1 MDTTNKS
8 NPDSVKYFDNTMVEC
23 YRRCE
28 RKFYFR
34 HVRHWTPQS
43 TAIPLVFGLS
53 WHSAMDYIWQNAG
66 KSKNTLIKES
76 VDIFTDTWKKEGM
89 SDDDATQ
96 LTFYPRSIG
105 RAHEMITYYIGKY
118 EHWLQTIQLLH
129 IEVPFSVPLGISN
142 TQNIMYMGRLDK
154 VYRDPGLNNRI
165 VICDHKTTSSDA
177 PSWYESF
184 SPNSQIDGYLYAGN
198 MLYGSEFWGI
208 MIDGATVMKGTKG
221 KEKRSDRDMPIGIS
235 FPRIPMSR
243 QLNQLDA
250 WHWEVTDTI
259 MNIMHDIDI
268 LDRVYDA
275 PYLPTFPK
283 KTTSCFCYG
292 SCIYKDI
299 CKMIANP
306 HTQQVDIPDGF
317 IISEWSPM
325 KTDEGGNI
333 E

>member
-1 MDTTNKS
+1 MS
-8 NPDSVKYFDNTMVEC
+8 NTKYFDNTMIEAF
-23 YRRCE
+23 RRCP

-53 WHSAMDYIWQNAG
+53 WHAAMDSIWAN
-66 KSKNTLIKES
+66 KSTDKNRIVKDAIS
-76 VDIFTDTWKKEGM
+76 IFTAEWSKGGM
-89 SDDDATQ
+89 STDDATQ

-105 RAHEMITYYIGKY
+105 RAHEMLTHYIDKY
-118 EHWLQTIQLLH
+118 FTWLKEIELLH
-129 IEVPFSVPLGISN
+129 VEVSFSVPIGISAK
-142 TQNIMYMGRLDK
+142 QDIMYMGRLDK
-154 VYRDPGLNNRI
+154 VYKDPRLNSKI

-177 PSWYESF
+177 PSWFESF
-184 SPNSQIDGYLYAGN
+184 SPNSQMDGYLYAGN

-259 MNIMHDIDI
+259 QMIQQDVEI
-268 LDRVYDA
+268 LDRVVDA

-283 KTTSCFCYG
+283 NTTSCFCYG
-292 SCIYKDI
+292 ACIYKDI

-306 HTQQVDIPDGF
+306 HTEQLSTPEGF
-317 IISEWSPM
+317 VVSEWNPM
-325 KTDEGGNI
+325 STAEVI
-333 E
+333 EA